1 MGLKRLRVNCKA
13 RGSRGTEQAP
23 EMLDLMQENW
33 EDLQSAFSGYSK
45 EEQDELLD
53 HFNQAL
59 EDLGDNLFGTDSN
72 IEDLRTFVLSQEE
85 EN

>member
-23 EMLDLMQENW
+23 EMIELLKDNW
-33 EDLQSAFSGYSK
+33 ADLQSAFSSYSK

-59 EDLGDNLFGTDSN
+59 EDLGDNLFGADAN
-72 IEDLRTFVLSQEE
+72 IDDLRTFVLGQEE